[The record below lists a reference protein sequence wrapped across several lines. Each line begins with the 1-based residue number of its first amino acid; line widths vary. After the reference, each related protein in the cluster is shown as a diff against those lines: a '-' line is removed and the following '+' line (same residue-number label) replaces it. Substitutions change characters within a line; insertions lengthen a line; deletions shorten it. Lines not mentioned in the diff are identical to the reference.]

1 MMLKLYKLK
10 WGNIVIILGSV
21 FIWRLLHINN
31 YNISETI
38 EKNFI
43 LILSFNI
50 FGLFFIYNKYFKK
63 K

>member
-1 MMLKLYKLK
+1 MLKLYKLK

>member
-50 FGLFFIYNKYFKK
+50 FGLFFIYNKYFNKK
-63 K
+63 

>member
-1 MMLKLYKLK
+1 MLKLYKLK

-31 YNISETI
+31 YNINETI

-50 FGLFFIYNKYFKK
+50 FGLFFIYNKYFNKK
-63 K
+63 